1 MRGNEKRYDQR
12 NNESTKKTGF
22 NLRLTPSWLL
32 YEVLTSKTVSADRI
46 DGVMALE
53 NTAQKITGEAS
64 LKKTA
69 TTPERFRGCNA
80 GN

>member
-1 MRGNEKRYDQR
+1 
-12 NNESTKKTGF
+12 
-22 NLRLTPSWLL
+22 L
-32 YEVLTSKTVSADRI
+32 YEVLTSKTVPADQI

>member
-1 MRGNEKRYDQR
+1 MISQ
-12 NNESTKKTGF
+12 S
-22 NLRLTPSWLL
+22 RLFF
-32 YEVLTSKTVSADRI
+32 EVMISKIVPANQI
-46 DGVMALE
+46 EGVMALE
-53 NTAQKITGEAS
+53 NTTQKKTGEAS